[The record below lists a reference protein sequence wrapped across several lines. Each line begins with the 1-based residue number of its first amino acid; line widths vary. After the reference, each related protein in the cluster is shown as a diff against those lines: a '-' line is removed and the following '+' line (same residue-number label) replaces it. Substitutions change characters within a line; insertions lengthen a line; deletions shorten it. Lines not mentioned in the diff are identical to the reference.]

1 MRIIIASTTVPH
13 GTSGGRLIVQWTAD
27 ALRGAGHQVEE
38 FYLPFPTAA
47 SATLPALVGLRRMP
61 FRSSCDRLITI
72 RWPAHVL
79 VHDNK
84 AAWFIHH
91 YREAFDLW
99 DTPFRAVPD
108 DAEGRSFRELLRH
121 VDTSTLGECRDLFA
135 NSLIVRDR
143 LRTYN
148 GLEVEPLFP
157 PIGGDTSRFRC
168 EGYGDFIFYPSR
180 ITPIKRQELAVQAM
194 EKVAERLL
202 RFHVDAGR
210 RLVEHEEARTG
221 RERLGDERALL
232 LPAGEGREP
241 PPRKVAQTDALERL
255 VDGDS
260 VVSAQPSPRVE
271 RRTPR
276 LDDLADRRR
285 RVNAHLRPLGEVPD
299 TRAVVERA
307 RRSAEQQ
314 DLSARRPLEAERKA
328 EQRRLAASVRPCD
341 RNELALVD
349 PQVHVSEHGRS
360 LRVGEVDVLEL
371 DRYRHPSSVRSA
383 CRFWRMSVK

>member
-27 ALRGAGHQVEE
+27 ALREAGHQVEE

-143 LRTYN
+143 LRAYN

-194 EKVAERLL
+194 AHTQTPVQLVIAGDPWGPESGPRLQRLAEESGAAKRIDLRFGWLSEDAKTDLLARCLAVAYLPLGEDSYGYVSLEASHARKAIITVTDAGGALEFVRDGTEGLVTEPTPAELGAAFDRLYEDRALAERLGTAA
-202 RFHVDAGR
+202 DAR
-210 RLVEHEEARTG
+210 RTELG
-221 RERLGDERALL
+221 IGWER
-232 LPAGEGREP
+232 
-241 PPRKVAQTDALERL
+241 VVERL
-255 VDGDS
+255 VGD
-260 VVSAQPSPRVE
+260 
-271 RRTPR
+271 
-276 LDDLADRRR
+276 
-285 RVNAHLRPLGEVPD
+285 
-299 TRAVVERA
+299 
-307 RRSAEQQ
+307 AE
-314 DLSARRPLEAERKA
+314 
-328 EQRRLAASVRPCD
+328 
-341 RNELALVD
+341 
-349 PQVHVSEHGRS
+349 
-360 LRVGEVDVLEL
+360 
-371 DRYRHPSSVRSA
+371 
-383 CRFWRMSVK
+383 